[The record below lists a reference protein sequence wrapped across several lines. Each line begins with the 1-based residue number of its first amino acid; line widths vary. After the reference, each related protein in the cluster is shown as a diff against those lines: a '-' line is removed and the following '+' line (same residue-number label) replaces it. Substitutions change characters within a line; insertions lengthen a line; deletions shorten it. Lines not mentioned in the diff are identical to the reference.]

1 MLFGCSEDINTDFGP
16 YVDPNAQVLTVTQ
29 KSVTSSTFTY
39 SVEAKDPEIPY
50 LALFVDK
57 TVIDDVAKADF
68 PEYVMKEMQSAAK
81 TSGKSL
87 DEYLASV
94 SIKGNIE
101 KTINNLLPGTLYEL
115 VVLPCSGTKAA
126 NKAETLFFETLKAD
140 KIDCSFSVEAADVK
154 QTTVSLNVVPSNKEK
169 GWYVAVLNK
178 DGYEAAKAVYT
189 DEYIVQNVF
198 AQEYEYILAQL
209 AEGDINKVTDE
220 LINQTFDQMFYKGD
234 KSLKLSNLT
243 SNSEYVCLFAA
254 YDRVLL
260 SDFTEAVLVS
270 DAGSAEFATIP
281 YEFNDVTFDVEAK
294 IHDGVRADI
303 SVKPSDK
310 SLAYAFYYDSFNE
323 TNKNYDNVQM
333 AEMWVKQNAN
343 FPSFMWANYKG
354 DQELLDVGVT
364 PGSKN
369 FVLAFTYSNGIT
381 SNPELYVYDVPEAG
395 NPEDMDINYKDVN
408 STAYNVDLKSE
419 VSDNTILYTSIIVEA
434 DKYNAAEYKA
444 LVEANIAYEF
454 QMNYQ
459 YNPSLT
465 MESFLYNNDYYRPG
479 NKTLEFQGLRPSTDY
494 IVVSMIINVSGR
506 VVKVVEQNISTKAL
520 SDATV
525 VDKIEGVFSGNDAAD
540 IFKNEAARGKAVVA
554 IRFTPGANS
563 KDVTYGV
570 AMDNDKITD
579 SKDDYFILTEYNVP
593 WNLVGESGLSF
604 VICDWN
610 NKYYSFSYAKDNDGV
625 EGVMTRTYID
635 NITTSNVGTKDEL
648 QALYDETVTGSEF
661 RNSVSLK
668 ENAKSEYIKAK
679 VVSVEGGINPNQI
692 KMERVNLDVV
702 KENNVSGTY
711 VSDGRFDSVKLA
723 K

>member
-1 MLFGCSEDINTDFGP
+1 MKKSLLFINLLGLILSGMLFGCSEDINTDFGP

-243 SNSEYVCLFAA
+243 SNSEYVCLL
-254 YDRVLL
+254 RHMTECCCQILL
-260 SDFTEAVLVS
+260 KRYWS
-270 DAGSAEFATIP
+270 
-281 YEFNDVTFDVEAK
+281 
-294 IHDGVRADI
+294 
-303 SVKPSDK
+303 
-310 SLAYAFYYDSFNE
+310 
-323 TNKNYDNVQM
+323 QM
-333 AEMWVKQNAN
+333 LEVPN
-343 FPSFMWANYKG
+343 
-354 DQELLDVGVT
+354 LLQ
-364 PGSKN
+364 
-369 FVLAFTYSNGIT
+369 YH
-381 SNPELYVYDVPEAG
+381 
-395 NPEDMDINYKDVN
+395 
-408 STAYNVDLKSE
+408 
-419 VSDNTILYTSIIVEA
+419 
-434 DKYNAAEYKA
+434 
-444 LVEANIAYEF
+444 
-454 QMNYQ
+454 MN
-459 YNPSLT
+459 L
-465 MESFLYNNDYYRPG
+465 MMLH
-479 NKTLEFQGLRPSTDY
+479 L
-494 IVVSMIINVSGR
+494 M
-506 VVKVVEQNISTKAL
+506 
-520 SDATV
+520 
-525 VDKIEGVFSGNDAAD
+525 
-540 IFKNEAARGKAVVA
+540 
-554 IRFTPGANS
+554 
-563 KDVTYGV
+563 
-570 AMDNDKITD
+570 
-579 SKDDYFILTEYNVP
+579 
-593 WNLVGESGLSF
+593 
-604 VICDWN
+604 
-610 NKYYSFSYAKDNDGV
+610 
-625 EGVMTRTYID
+625 
-635 NITTSNVGTKDEL
+635 
-648 QALYDETVTGSEF
+648 
-661 RNSVSLK
+661 
-668 ENAKSEYIKAK
+668 
-679 VVSVEGGINPNQI
+679 
-692 KMERVNLDVV
+692 
-702 KENNVSGTY
+702 
-711 VSDGRFDSVKLA
+711 
-723 K
+723 